1 MTFDYN
7 LKVVDWSD
15 RLEITQY
22 VHPIC
27 TGKKTE
33 KKARTPYD
41 QMSPAEQAK
50 SDKRREM
57 YYRKRIRELCLLA
70 IENQLNTF
78 ITLTFADEVTDYDI
92 AKHEWELFLKRLKY
106 RFPEHELVYLA
117 VHELQRKRASDGN
130 EGVYHFHVL
139 TNIGFF
145 PIKDLQKIWRNG
157 FCFIEQATKG
167 QTSHIAYL
175 FKYVTKDIL
184 ADEKNG
190 VRSKH
195 RLIYLSRNIKRP
207 RVTKELSVESLD
219 ELIWA
224 YLEKIDNMSSYT
236 IKNHNGVTINH
247 ANCITVK
254 K

>member
-22 VHPIC
+22 MNPIC
-27 TGKKTE
+27 TGKKTGT
-33 KKARTPYD
+33 KVRTPYD
-41 QMSPAEQAK
+41 QMSPAEQEK
-50 SDKRREM
+50 SDKRREA

-70 IENQLNTF
+70 VENHLTTF
-78 ITLTFADEVTDYDI
+78 ITLTFADEVTDYET

-106 RFPEHELVYLA
+106 RFSEHDLIYIA

-130 EGVYHFHVL
+130 EGVYHFHIL

-145 PIKDLQKIWRNG
+145 PIAELQKIWRNG
-157 FCFIEQATKG
+157 YCFIEQAKRG
-167 QTSHIAYL
+167 QTSHITYL
-175 FKYVTKDIL
+175 FKYVTKDVL
-184 ADEKNG
+184 ADEKKG

-195 RLIYLSRNIKRP
+195 RLIYSSRNIKRP
-207 RVTKELSVESLD
+207 RVIKELSGESLD
-219 ELIWA
+219 ELFWN
-224 YLEKIDNMSSYT
+224 YLEKIDSMSSYEV
-236 IKNHNGVTINH
+236 KNHNGAIINH
-247 ANCITVK
+247 ADHISIK